1 VTADDGDG
9 PGRATVQAVS
19 IAAATCKYR
28 SLVES
33 SSDLIWSADEAGRK
47 TFINQAARRIYGYEP
62 GEMLG
67 RPIANRCL

>member
-28 SLVES
+28 SLVEF
-33 SSDLIWSADEAGRK
+33 SSDLIWSAAEAVQARIRVLENTIPPSTLRK
-47 TFINQAARRIYGYEP
+47 
-62 GEMLG
+62 
-67 RPIANRCL
+67 